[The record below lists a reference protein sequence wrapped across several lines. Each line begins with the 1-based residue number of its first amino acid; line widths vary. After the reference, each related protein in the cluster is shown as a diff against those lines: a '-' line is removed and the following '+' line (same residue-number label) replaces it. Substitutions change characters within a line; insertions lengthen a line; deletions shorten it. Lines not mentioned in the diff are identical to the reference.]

1 MREKCRFSVQ
11 VYTSQKVQRG
21 KEKNWPAVGAV
32 PINVSIVVVG
42 GGKIESSAGTNM
54 EKSTARCVR

>member
-11 VYTSQKVQRG
+11 VYQPKSSKG